1 MLSKDQNRSTQ
12 LHDVIWTAVI
22 KPTKTKRS
30 KFRLEL
36 TGVDEKIFAEMF
48 KEAEREKEEIVVNS
62 LREASNTITER
73 ELKTTLEEALKISL
87 KKATKKFRKALFNSF
102 TEFLWRK
109 YGKNILSSGKDLV
122 STYELCNLVL
132 NPTNIDAYL
141 QSKHADKNEAK
152 AKKKANFLE
161 QIKDLTKDTAGK
173 HQIHKSFVEFI
184 TTTDSKDFINSKTRL
199 TDPTKKI
206 AYEWL
211 FLLMKRVLLP
221 LKNSMEEFNAS
232 FDELKIEK

>member
-1 MLSKDQNRSTQ
+1 MSGWKDHVS
-12 LHDVIWTAVI
+12 DY
-22 KPTKTKRS
+22 
-30 KFRLEL
+30 
-36 TGVDEKIFAEMF
+36 D
-48 KEAEREKEEIVVNS
+48 
-62 LREASNTITER
+62 
-73 ELKTTLEEALKISL
+73 
-87 KKATKKFRKALFNSF
+87 LFN
-102 TEFLWRK
+102 L
-109 YGKNILSSGKDLV
+109 L
-122 STYELCNLVL
+122 L
-132 NPTNIDAYL
+132 NSANTDEYL
-141 QSKHADKNEAK
+141 QNKFVCKNEAK